1 MCLHF
6 CSRYIKLAKNVTFAS
21 SLNIRYSMDLKEIV
35 AIGGIGGLHK
45 IIGRSKNGLILETLA
60 EPKKRFATGMH
71 DKVSVLEDIS
81 MYTEDGDVALAEVFV
96 KLNATGKAA
105 PTAKDDAKTLR
116 AYVNTAVKLDNER
129 VYDSDIKKLITW
141 FNLLQSK
148 LDFAAL
154 VPAEEVAE
162 EKPKKTGK
170 KAAAETTE
178 ATEEKPKK
186 AAAKKATPKA
196 PKTDA
201 PKNTATKVN
210 TKGAGSKNTYR
221 SKTV

>member
-1 MCLHF
+1 
-6 CSRYIKLAKNVTFAS
+6 
-21 SLNIRYSMDLKEIV
+21 MDLKEIV
-35 AIGGIGGLHK
+35 AIGGISGLHK
-45 IIGRSKNGLILETLA
+45 IIGRSKSGLILETLA

-96 KLNATGKAA
+96 KLNATGKTA

-116 AYVNTAVKLDNER
+116 AYVNTAVKLDNDR

-148 LDFAAL
+148 LDFTAL
-154 VPAEEVAE
+154 IPAEETTE
-162 EKPKKTGK
+162 EKPKKGSK
-170 KAAAETTE
+170 KAAADTE
-178 ATEEKPKK
+178 ATTEEKPKK
-186 AAAKKATPKA
+186 AAAKKVATPKA
-196 PKTDA
+196 PK
-201 PKNTATKVN
+201 PKDTATKVN

>member
-1 MCLHF
+1 MVANFQKMLHLPPL
-6 CSRYIKLAKNVTFAS
+6 ILEN
-21 SLNIRYSMDLKEIV
+21 RYSMDLKEIV

-81 MYTEDGDVALAEVFV
+81 MYTEEGDVALAEVFV
-96 KLNATGKAA
+96 KLNETGKAA
-105 PTAKDDAKTLR
+105 PTSKDDAKTQR

-141 FNLLQSK
+141 FNLLKDQ

-154 VPAEEVAE
+154 IPAEEVVEA
-162 EKPKKTGK
+162 KPKKGSK
-170 KAAAETTE
+170 KAADETTE

-186 AAAKKATPKA
+186 VAAKKTAAPKA
-196 PKTDA
+196 PK
-201 PKNTATKVN
+201 PKDTATKVN